1 MSKTNFKKAI
11 RGHFPYRS
19 TASTYMHFHRTY
31 QALKNN
37 IFEDPRVQLFQSLDF
52 LDKKTKNLNK
62 LSDPCKIIQLPELRK
77 TLPMRFFISPCHLL
91 TLSLEPLYFLV
102 FMDIL
107 YWKKKKNYQG
117 YLLLQKQ
124 QCIIYL
130 SFIPSSI
137 NPFTTGTFLTYFSP
151 TIWSLTLLTNIYLK
165 KCTTLKYLY

>member
-107 YWKKKKNYQG
+107 Y
-117 YLLLQKQ
+117 
-124 QCIIYL
+124 
-130 SFIPSSI
+130 
-137 NPFTTGTFLTYFSP
+137 
-151 TIWSLTLLTNIYLK
+151 
-165 KCTTLKYLY
+165 